1 MILHQRF
8 RLKPETLFIA
18 VNIIDRTL
26 MKMPV
31 ARTQLQLV
39 GVSAMLIAWKYQE
52 IYPPSLNEVVQI
64 TETPFGVNE
73 VIQMETHL
81 LQILDFSFT
90 FPTPMSF
97 VETFMQALQVTD
109 LPTELYT
116 RFLLEMSLLDL
127 KM

>member
-1 MILHQRF
+1 
-8 RLKPETLFIA
+8 
-18 VNIIDRTL
+18 
-26 MKMPV
+26 
-31 ARTQLQLV
+31 
-39 GVSAMLIAWKYQE
+39 MLIAWKYQE

>member
-31 ARTQLQLV
+31 ARTHLQLV